1 MPTISIFLNLNVHEI
16 DIQIAHDAPCLLPNL
31 VRRRVYLHKSVETP
45 EAMCQFYLPVKL
57 QYTTQE
63 NEERC
68 DGHSKGRPCWGHRKT
83 PVLWARVV
91 ARPGPHLFPP
101 TARLRAF
108 PSLRLVLPAAV
119 DHFWN
124 LQWNKLSQNPK
135 SHCVKSVVI
144 AVIRISREGTCLMK
158 NLRVFAVISFAHVWF
173 RTAQVCL
180 FWLHMMQRGH
190 GIRTAFQPLGTRRH
204 TW

>member
-57 QYTTQE
+57 KYTTQE

-83 PVLWARVV
+83 PPPPFFGRGLSHDLVRTCSPL
-91 ARPGPHLFPP
+91 PHDSELSPHFDQFCQPP
-101 TARLRAF
+101 STTSEIFSETNCR
-108 PSLRLVLPAAV
+108 
-119 DHFWN
+119 
-124 LQWNKLSQNPK
+124 KIQNQ
-135 SHCVKSVVI
+135 I
-144 AVIRISREGTCLMK
+144 ALK
-158 NLRVFAVISFAHVWF
+158 AK
-173 RTAQVCL
+173 
-180 FWLHMMQRGH
+180 
-190 GIRTAFQPLGTRRH
+190 
-204 TW
+204 

>member
-57 QYTTQE
+57 KYTTQE

-83 PVLWARVV
+83 PPPRSLGAGCRTTWSAPVPPYRTT
-91 ARPGPHLFPP
+91 PSFPP
-101 TARLRAF
+101 T
-108 PSLRLVLPAAV
+108 S
-119 DHFWN
+119 
-124 LQWNKLSQNPK
+124 
-135 SHCVKSVVI
+135 
-144 AVIRISREGTCLMK
+144 T
-158 NLRVFAVISFAHVWF
+158 SFAS
-173 RTAQVCL
+173 R
-180 FWLHMMQRGH
+180 R
-190 GIRTAFQPLGTRRH
+190 RPLLKSSVKQTVAKSKIKLR
-204 TW
+204 